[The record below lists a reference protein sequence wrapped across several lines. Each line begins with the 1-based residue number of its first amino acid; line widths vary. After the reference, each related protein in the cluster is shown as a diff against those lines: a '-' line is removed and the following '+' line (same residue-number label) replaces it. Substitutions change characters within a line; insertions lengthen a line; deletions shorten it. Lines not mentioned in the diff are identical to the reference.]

1 MPVRLL
7 PMGLEAVLIEDPP
20 GGPAAWARGVRDR
33 AVDGV
38 LDVVPAARSVLIRCD
53 SAAALAVVSE
63 RLDAV
68 RPMPTG
74 TERVDLT
81 IAVAYDGDDLDDV
94 ADATG
99 LSVDEV
105 VGLHSSGEYRVAF
118 CGFAPGFGY
127 LTGLPERL
135 RLPRRDSP
143 RTRVPAGSVAIAAEY
158 SAVYPRSSPGGW
170 HLLGHTDAVLFDVER
185 DPPSLLAPGTGVRF
199 VVA

>member
-1 MPVRLL
+1 
-7 PMGLEAVLIEDPP
+7 MGLEAVLIEDPP
-20 GGPAAWARGVRDR
+20 GEPAAWARGVRDL
-33 AVDGV
+33 ALDGV
-38 LDVVPAARSVLIRCD
+38 LDVVPAAKTVLIRCD
-53 SAAALAVVSE
+53 SAAALASVRE

-68 RPMPTG
+68 RPTRTG
-74 TERVDLT
+74 TAQDEVT
-81 IAVAYDGDDLDDV
+81 IAVAYDGDDLDEV

-99 LSVDEV
+99 LSVEEV

-135 RLPRRDSP
+135 RLPRRATP

-170 HLLGHTDAVLFDVER
+170 NLLGHTDAILFDVER
-185 DPPSLLAPGTGVRF
+185 DPPSLLAPGTSVRF